1 MEFDQTSNACFF
13 DILTKLSCV
22 LKSIGDIISSK
33 LVTEMQEA
41 KQIVDVEVGL
51 TEREVQ
57 ERICKG
63 LKNFDDQPKTKSVKQ
78 IIVSNFFTYFNFL
91 NICLGAAVFGAS
103 LFSGH
108 LFQGLKNC
116 LFMGV
121 IIINSIISII
131 EEIISKRVIDQLSFL
146 SEVKVNVLRNGE
158 IVPKPLE
165 EIVLD
170 DVIELKS
177 GNQVVCD
184 AVILKGEVE
193 VNESFITGESDPV
206 TKQVGDHLLS
216 GSFIVSGVTRV
227 QVEHVGKDN
236 YVSTISSG
244 AKYMKKA
251 NSVIMDSFEKLLRI
265 ISLFIIPI
273 GIIMY
278 FSQLNATNF
287 NVTDSIFATVAAL
300 IGMIPEGLVLLT
312 SSVMAV
318 SVIRLSRYKV
328 LVQQLH
334 SIETLARVD
343 VICLDKTGTL
353 TEGKMEL
360 YDTIPYQKEAKRL
373 FKDALFAFAFHSN
386 DENATMLAMKE
397 KFSKKSDWQVEKH
410 IAFSSS
416 RKFSAIQFSKQG
428 TFYLGAP
435 EILFPNN
442 KNVSDKISKYQSD
455 YRVLV
460 FARGKTLS
468 KTPKDLEV
476 LGFLLF
482 IDVIRKEAHDTLDY
496 FQSQG
501 VTVKIISGDN
511 IDTVLKIAKK
521 CGLNSISGIDVSN
534 MSEEE
539 LRHSVLEYDVYGRV
553 SPIQKQIIV
562 QSLQESGH
570 TVAMTGDGVNDVLAL
585 KTSDCGIALASG
597 SESARNVSQLV
608 LLDSNF
614 DSLPKV
620 VEEGRRTINNIERSS
635 SLLLVKTIYTVLLIL
650 FSIGVSAKYFFVPIQ
665 LTLITGFTIGIPS
678 FILALEP
685 NHDLVTGNF
694 LLKIVSKSLPVSLTV
709 VFNIILITAF
719 SKTFQLS
726 YALSSTLAVF
736 LTATTGFIFLYRICK
751 PFNFL
756 RTFLFCFLLFGFSYC
771 AIFQYEFFN
780 ISEITKETFLIF
792 IVLYICSMYI
802 FDKLNQLSRFL
813 FHQLD
818 KSIV

>member
-1 MEFDQTSNACFF
+1 MQEE
-13 DILTKLSCV
+13 
-22 LKSIGDIISSK
+22 K
-33 LVTEMQEA
+33 LVDSL
-41 KQIVDVEVGL
+41 KGLSIKDVEERKKQGL
-51 TEREVQ
+51 V
-57 ERICKG
+57 
-63 LKNFDDQPKTKSVKQ
+63 NFDDQPKTKSIKQ
-78 IIVSNFFTYFNFL
+78 IIASNFFTYFNFL
-91 NICLGAAVFGAS
+91 NICLGVAVFSAS
-103 LFSGH
+103 LFSGQV
-108 LFQGLKNC
+108 FQGLKNC

-131 EEIISKRVIDQLSFL
+131 EEIISKKIIDRLSLL
-146 SEVKVNVLRNGE
+146 SEVKAHLVREGQLIE
-158 IVPKPLE
+158 CDLE
-165 EIVLD
+165 DIVLD
-170 DVIELKS
+170 DVMELKS

-184 AVILKGEVE
+184 SVILSGGVE
-193 VNESFITGESDPV
+193 VNEAFITGESDAI
-206 TKQVGDHLLS
+206 TKSVGDTLLS
-216 GSFIVSGVTRV
+216 GSFVVSGSVRAKV
-227 QVEHVGKDN
+227 IHVGSSN
-236 YVSTISSG
+236 YVSTISAG

-287 NVTDSIFATVAAL
+287 NVTESIFATVAAL

-360 YDTIPYQKEAKRL
+360 HKIIPYKEEVKETL
-373 FKDALFAFAFHSN
+373 EDAITAITYHSKE
-386 DENATMLAMKE
+386 ENATMLALK
-397 KFSKKSDWQVEKH
+397 SVYTKKSSWKVLDS
-410 IAFSSS
+410 ISFSSS
-416 RKFSAIQFSKQG
+416 RKFQAISFKDHN

-442 KNVSDKISKYQSD
+442 KKILEMIQEYQSD

-460 FARGKTLS
+460 LAEGKELS
-468 KTPKDLEV
+468 ENLGKLEP
-476 LGFLLF
+476 LGFVLLS
-482 IDVIRKEAHDTLDY
+482 DVIRKEAFDTITY
-496 FQSQG
+496 FQNQG
-501 VTVKIISGDN
+501 VQVKIISGDS
-511 IDTVLKIAKK
+511 IETVLQIAKR
-521 CGLNSISGIDVSN
+521 CGLHSITGVDVSGLDD
-534 MSEEE
+534 EE
-539 LRHSVLEYDVYGRV
+539 LKDAVMEYDVYGRV
-553 SPIQKQIIV
+553 TPSQKQLIV
-562 QSLQESGH
+562 KCLQEMGH

-650 FSIGVSAKYFFVPIQ
+650 FSIGVSTKYFFVPIQ

-719 SKTFQLS
+719 KETFHLS
-726 YALSSTLAVF
+726 YALSSTLSVF

-756 RTFLFCFLLFGFSYC
+756 RTALFCFLLFGFAYC

-780 ISEITKETFLIF
+780 ISEITRETLLIF
-792 IVLYICSMYI
+792 IVLYISSMYI
-802 FDKLNQLSRFL
+802 FDKLNQLSRYL
-813 FHQLD
+813 FHKLD
-818 KSIV
+818 DSIV

>member
-1 MEFDQTSNACFF
+1 MKEVVRFNPSW
-13 DILTKLSCV
+13 K
-22 LKSIGDIISSK
+22 
-33 LVTEMQEA
+33 
-41 KQIVDVEVGL
+41 VGL
-51 TEREVQ
+51 TKKEVNQ
-57 ERICKG
+57 RLEEG
-63 LKNFDDQPKTKSVKQ
+63 LNNYDDQPKTKTVKE
-78 IIVSNFFTYFNFL
+78 IIASNFFTYFNFL
-91 NICLGAAVFGAS
+91 NICLGIAVFIAS
-103 LFSGH
+103 LFSGE

-131 EEIISKRVIDQLSFL
+131 EEVISKNIIDRLSLISESKVRVVRDGNVEEKELDQ
-146 SEVKVNVLRNGE
+146 
-158 IVPKPLE
+158 
-165 EIVLD
+165 IVLD
-170 DVIELKS
+170 DVMELKS
-177 GNQVVCD
+177 GNQVVSD
-184 AVILKGEVE
+184 AIVLEGEAE
-193 VNESFITGESDPV
+193 VNEAFITGESDAV
-206 TKQVGDHLLS
+206 TKKVGDTILS
-216 GSFIVSGVTRV
+216 GSFIVSGVIYAR
-227 QVEHVGKDN
+227 VEHIGHEN
-236 YVSTISSG
+236 YVSTISAG

-287 NVTDSIFATVAAL
+287 NITESIFATVAAL

-353 TEGKMEL
+353 TTGNMTFQKLILNGKTKKGYVDEIL
-360 YDTIPYQKEAKRL
+360 NAITANS
-373 FKDALFAFAFHSN
+373 F
-386 DENATMLAMKE
+386 DENATMMALKDAYQKGSDW
-397 KFSKKSDWQVEKH
+397 KSKK
-410 IAFSSS
+410 IIPFSSS
-416 RKFSAIQFSKQG
+416 RKFSAIQFEDHG
-428 TFYLGAP
+428 CFYIGAP
-435 EILFPNN
+435 EILFPSQ
-442 KNVSDKISKYQSD
+442 KKILDKVKQYQED

-460 FARGKTLS
+460 LASSERISENPKKLELLSYILIEDIIRPEAKGTL
-468 KTPKDLEV
+468 E
-476 LGFLLF
+476 
-482 IDVIRKEAHDTLDY
+482 Y
-496 FQSQG
+496 FKNQG
-501 VTVKIISGDN
+501 VTVKIISGDSV
-511 IDTVLKIAKK
+511 DTVLNIAKK
-521 CGLNSISGIDVSN
+521 CGLSKVSGIDVSN
-534 MSEEE
+534 MSDEE
-539 LRHSVLEYDVYGRV
+539 LYEAIDEYEVYGRV
-553 SPIQKQIIV
+553 APRQKQLIV
-562 QSLQESGH
+562 SYLQGMGH

-585 KTSDCGIALASG
+585 KISDCGIALASG

-620 VEEGRRTINNIERSS
+620 VGEGRRTINNIERSS

-650 FSIGVSAKYFFVPIQ
+650 FSIGVSTKYFFVPIQ

-694 LLKIVSKSLPVSLTV
+694 LLKVVSKALPVSLTV

-719 SKTFQLS
+719 QSTFHLS
-726 YALSSTLAVF
+726 YELTSTLSVF

-756 RTFLFCFLLFGFSYC
+756 RTILYFSLLFGFAYC
-771 AIFQYEFFN
+771 AIFQYEFFS
-780 ISEITKETFLIF
+780 ISEITTETLLIF
-792 IVLYICSMYI
+792 IVLYICSMYV
-802 FDKLNQLSRFL
+802 FDKLNHLIKYL
-813 FHQLD
+813 FHKLD
-818 KSIV
+818 ESIV

>member
-1 MEFDQTSNACFF
+1 MKEVERFNPDASHG
-13 DILTKLSCV
+13 LTK
-22 LKSIGDIISSK
+22 
-33 LVTEMQEA
+33 E
-41 KQIVDVEVGL
+41 QIAS
-51 TEREVQ
+51 RVQ
-57 ERICKG
+57 EK
-63 LKNFDDQPKTKSVKQ
+63 LNNYDDQPKTKSIKQ
-78 IIVSNFFTYFNFL
+78 IIASNFFTYFNFL

-103 LFSGH
+103 VISGQ

-131 EEIISKRVIDQLSFL
+131 EEIISKKIIDRLSLL
-146 SEVKVNVLRNGE
+146 SEVKVSVVRDGTVCE
-158 IVPKPLE
+158 VGIE

-170 DVIELKS
+170 DVTELKT

-184 AVILKGEVE
+184 SVVLTGEVE

-206 TKQVGDHLLS
+206 TKIKGDVLLS
-216 GSFIVSGVTRV
+216 GSFIVSGVVRARV
-227 QVEHVGKDN
+227 DHIGSDN
-236 YVSTISSG
+236 YVSTISNG
-244 AKYMKKA
+244 AKYMKKV

-287 NVTDSIFATVAAL
+287 NVTESIFATVAAL

-353 TEGKMEL
+353 TEGNMEL
-360 YDTIPYQKEAKRL
+360 QKVIPYDKNTLQSVNDILNAI
-373 FKDALFAFAFHSN
+373 ATHSK
-386 DENATMLAMKE
+386 DENATMSAIKNAYG
-397 KFSKKSDWQVEKH
+397 KKSSWKMDGQ

-416 RKFSAIQFSKQG
+416 RKFSAYSFKEKG
-428 TFYLGAP
+428 NFYLGAP
-435 EILFPNN
+435 EILFPKN
-442 KNVSDKISKYQSD
+442 KKVLDFVKQYQQES
-455 YRVLV
+455 RVLV
-460 FARGKTLS
+460 IARSASFDKDFGK
-468 KTPKDLEV
+468 LEV
-476 LGFLLF
+476 VGFVVLM
-482 IDVIRKEAHDTLDY
+482 DVIRPEAKDTLTY
-496 FQSQG
+496 FQNQG
-501 VTVKIISGDN
+501 VQVKIISGDN
-511 IDTVLKIAKK
+511 VDTVLQIAKRT
-521 CGLNSISGIDVSN
+521 GLSHVSGIDVSKL
-534 MSEEE
+534 SDEE
-539 LRHSVLEYDVYGRV
+539 LYDAVMDYDVYGRV
-553 SPIQKQIIV
+553 APHQKKLIV
-562 QSLQESGH
+562 EYLQSMGH

-650 FSIGVSAKYFFVPIQ
+650 FSIGISTKYFFVPIQ

-694 LLKIVSKSLPVSLTV
+694 LLKIVSKSLPVALTV
-709 VFNIILITAF
+709 VFNVILITAF
-719 SKTFQLS
+719 KETFHLS
-726 YALSSTLAVF
+726 YALSSTLSVF

-756 RTFLFCFLLFGFSYC
+756 RTALYCFLLFGFVYC

-780 ISEITKETFLIF
+780 ISEITTETFLIF
-792 IVLYICSMYI
+792 FVLYICSMYI
-802 FDKLNQLSRFL
+802 FDKLNRLSRYL
-813 FHQLD
+813 FHKLD
-818 KSIV
+818 ESIV